1 MVKDNIKRGLHSKN
15 FLALILALSGFILI
29 FFSLQG
35 VGISADS
42 ITYTSVSRNLSG
54 KGTLY
59 SFDGDAF
66 VDFPIGY
73 PVLLGVIQWLTT
85 TDPFVYGLLLNSL
98 LFGLVVFGVVR
109 MLEEEGMAARE
120 RFLLGACVLA
130 SPAMLVV
137 YEMLWSETLFI
148 ACLVYFLWALRRYGR
163 AHGERAF
170 WAMVVLAAVAA
181 VTRYAGLTL
190 IATGGVCIL
199 GDRGLRPWK
208 RIKRSFIFGIA
219 SLSLLA
225 ANLIRNRI
233 ISGTVTGDRQKN
245 LLPLAV
251 HVRRFGAVLCQWLP
265 PLHHFPALYGACATL
280 FILGLAGA
288 CIYWWVKRKEPL
300 SLPSLGITFCGIY
313 TLFIL
318 STAMLTAYEG
328 LDTRLL
334 SPLYIPG
341 LIGIGGTLYR
351 LAPNRYVLTGALCLL
366 LALGVASEVHYL
378 ENPTIAYQ
386 RYVRY
391 DIDDLRKSPTI
402 QFINSHPDML
412 DTTNT
417 MYSNAPDLIY
427 LLSKRRHSEYLPE
440 LYSAE
445 DIRDFWFDHGAYLV
459 WLNACL
465 AYPTSHLKA
474 LNDRVGLTLLYTFSD
489 GAIYI
494 HK

>member
-1 MVKDNIKRGLHSKN
+1 MKRGLQSKN
-15 FLALILALSGFILI
+15 FLALTLALSGFILI
-29 FFSLQG
+29 FFSLHG

-42 ITYTSVSRNLSG
+42 ITYASVSRNLSG

-59 SFDGDAF
+59 SFDGDVF

-73 PVLLGVIQWLTT
+73 PVLLGVIQWLTR
-85 TDPFVYGLLLNSL
+85 TDPFVYGLFLNAL
-98 LFGLVVFGVVR
+98 LFGGVVFGVVR
-109 MLEEEGMAARE
+109 MLGEEGMGTRE
-120 RFLLGACVLA
+120 RFLLGACVVA

-137 YEMLWSETLFI
+137 FEMLWSETLFI
-148 ACLVYFLWALRRYGR
+148 ACLVYFLWALLRYGR
-163 AHGERAF
+163 TQGEGAF
-170 WAMVVLAAVAA
+170 WTMIVLAAVAA

-190 IATGGVCIL
+190 IATGGLCIL
-199 GDRGLRPWK
+199 ADRELQPWK
-208 RIKRSFIFGIA
+208 RLKRAFIFGAA
-219 SLSLLA
+219 SMSLLA

-233 ISGTVTGDRQKN
+233 ISGTVTGNRQKN
-245 LLPLAV
+245 LLPLGV
-251 HVRRFGAVLCQWLP
+251 HIRRFGAVLCQWLP
-265 PLHHFPALYGACATL
+265 PLHHFPALYGTCATL

-288 CIYWWVKRKEPL
+288 WIYWWVKRKHAL
-300 SLPSLGITFCGIY
+300 SLASLGVTFCGVY

-334 SPLYIPG
+334 SPLYIPA
-341 LIGIGGTLYR
+341 LIGFGGTLYGW
-351 LAPNRYVLTGALCLL
+351 LPNRYVLTGALCLL
-366 LALGVASEVHYL
+366 LALGVASETHYL
-378 ENPTIAYQ
+378 ENPTIAFQ

-402 QFINSHPDML
+402 QYINSHPELL
-412 DTTNT
+412 DSTNT

-427 LLSKRRHSEYLPE
+427 LLTRRRHSEYLPE
-440 LYSAE
+440 LYSPE

-465 AYPTSHLKA
+465 AYPTSHLKT
-474 LNDRVGLTLLYTFSD
+474 LNDRVGLTLLCTFAD